1 MIARIPREVWK
12 QRGTWITALSEC
24 CSNIFIEA
32 KGKIKAINERIL
44 DNETIVTIKIFHIKK
59 VLLQPSFETRS
70 KLHINRKFYSWFG
83 FSSSKIPCTG
93 NGKEGLYTRGVKTLQ
108 LAVCYTYP
116 SFVFFQYKAR
126 FSAYFTSCN
135 VWNIS

>member
-1 MIARIPREVWK
+1 MNV
-12 QRGTWITALSEC
+12 AL
-24 CSNIFIEA
+24 IFSLKLKE
-32 KGKIKAINERIL
+32 KIKAINERIL
-44 DNETIVTIKIFHIKK
+44 DNETIVTSKIFHIKK
-59 VLLQPSFETRS
+59 ALLQPSFETRS
-70 KLHINRKFYSWFG
+70 KLHINRKFYCWFG

-93 NGKEGLYTRGVKTLQ
+93 NGKEGLYARGGGMGGWGFYIEGKTLQ